1 MTSWCQYHYVF
12 SHWHK
17 ILAALL
23 SHNTMQLCIRD
34 VTGHYTP
41 NVPVTLKMYEYNN
54 VPVRTRKHVGIPYQP
69 VCHGTT
75 QTRTQRATVRPRMV
89 IKRQSMINISYQSHK
104 PTRIHQIK
112 IDNRNNERAQYS
124 YYVKR
129 PTETLSLSLW
139 ARQDLNVSMTY
150 CWWPDV
156 HWLLRLCSSM
166 PAR

>member
-54 VPVRTRKHVGIPYQP
+54 VPVRTRKYVRILYPP
-69 VCHGTT
+69 VWH
-75 QTRTQRATVRPRMV
+75 QTNKHTKGNNNITWLV

-104 PTRIHQIK
+104 PARIHQIR
-112 IDNRNNERAQYS
+112 IDNKIMKEHNIHIMP
-124 YYVKR
+124 KDLHK
-129 PTETLSLSLW
+129 LSLSLW
-139 ARQDLNVSMTY
+139 TSRDLNVSMTY

-156 HWLLRLCSSM
+156 HSLLRLCSSE
-166 PAR
+166 PGR